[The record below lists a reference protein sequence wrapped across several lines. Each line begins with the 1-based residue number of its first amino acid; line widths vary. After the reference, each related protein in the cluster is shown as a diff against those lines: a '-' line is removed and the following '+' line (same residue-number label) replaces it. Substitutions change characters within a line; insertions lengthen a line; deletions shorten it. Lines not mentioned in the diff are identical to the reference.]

1 MNISNKFYLVCLV
14 ISDRKSSDPVKGFF
28 SEFCLNMRNLS
39 YTQHQHIIH
48 KVQYLC
54 AVELLIVTVMITI
67 SYYEKVFMN
76 TELS

>member
-28 SEFCLNMRNLS
+28 SEFCLKMRNLS

-67 SYYEKVFMN
+67 SCYEKVFIN

>member
-14 ISDRKSSDPVKGFF
+14 ISDRKPSDPVKGFF
-28 SEFCLNMRNLS
+28 SEFCLKMRNLS
-39 YTQHQHIIH
+39 YTQHQHIIY
-48 KVQYLC
+48 KIQYLC

-67 SYYEKVFMN
+67 SYYEKVFIN

>member
-28 SEFCLNMRNLS
+28 SEFCLKMRNLS

-67 SYYEKVFMN
+67 SYYEKVFIS

>member
-28 SEFCLNMRNLS
+28 SEFCLKMRNLS
-39 YTQHQHIIH
+39 YTQHQHIIYKIH
-48 KVQYLC
+48 FLC

-67 SYYEKVFMN
+67 SYSEKVFIN

>member
-1 MNISNKFYLVCLV
+1 MNFSNKFYLVCLV

-67 SYYEKVFMN
+67 SYYEKVFIN

>member
-1 MNISNKFYLVCLV
+1 MNISNKFYFVCLV

-28 SEFCLNMRNLS
+28 SEFCLKMRNLS
-39 YTQHQHIIH
+39 YTQHQYIIY
-48 KVQYLC
+48 KIQYLC

-67 SYYEKVFMN
+67 SYYEKVFIN

>member
-28 SEFCLNMRNLS
+28 SEFCLKMRNLS

-67 SYYEKVFMN
+67 SYFPD
-76 TELS
+76 TCSIQF

>member
-28 SEFCLNMRNLS
+28 SEFCLKMRNLS
-39 YTQHQHIIH
+39 YTQYQHIIY
-48 KVQYLC
+48 KIQYLC

-67 SYYEKVFMN
+67 SYYKKVFIN

>member
-67 SYYEKVFMN
+67 SYYEKVFIN